1 MKVRTMLTNRGG
13 YGRSTYSLYLLLG
26 VGFMFCSVF
35 VGELVCVLSPTE
47 HLLGRGTTKE
57 TTRDHVQ
64 ETYAHMGP
72 GRQRGRDAPE
82 AIRQ

>member
-1 MKVRTMLTNRGG
+1 MPDTCDR
-13 YGRSTYSLYLLLG
+13 LYCVLG
-26 VGFMFCSVF
+26 PGTRLSKRIYIPYPIDRKL
-35 VGELVCVLSPTE
+35 GTPLCVLSPTE

-72 GRQRGRDAPE
+72 GRQRGRDAP
-82 AIRQ
+82 